1 MRHEERLVTE
11 LLAAA
16 GVTIGGGRPWDLE
29 VHEPRFYGRVI
40 AGKNLGLGESYMDG
54 WWDCP
59 RLDEFFDRLLRSGIE
74 GRVRGS
80 LRLLLRFLPG
90 LVVNLQSR
98 ARARRVVDHHYE
110 LGNDLFLSFLDSYN
124 QYSCAFF
131 GDGDDLEEAQ
141 RRKLDLIC
149 HKLGLKST
157 DRVLDI
163 GCGWGG
169 FARYAAEWSGCRV
182 TAVNL
187 SREQLAH
194 AREFWRGLP
203 IEAVEADYREIDG
216 IYDKIVSVGLFEHV
230 GFKNYRRFM
239 KKVASLL
246 AADGVFLLQ
255 TIGAN
260 ESRRGCDP
268 WMTRYIFPNG
278 MLPSLAQISRAAEGL
293 FVVEDVHNL
302 GPHYDRTLMAWH
314 RRFELAWPEL
324 QPKYGARFQR
334 MWDYYLLSCA
344 GAFRARAIQLWQIVF
359 TRAGQGVPQPPCR
372 LLPDG
377 GWAGG
382 RRGAEEA
389 TEERKTPGAERKEG

>member
-1 MRHEERLVTE
+1 MRHDERLVTA

-29 VHEPRFYGRVI
+29 VHDPRFYGRVI
-40 AGKNLGLGESYMDG
+40 AEKNLGLGESYMDG

-59 RLDEFFDRLLRSGIE
+59 RLDEFFDHLLRSGIE
-74 GRVRGS
+74 GRVRGGFG
-80 LRLLLRFLPG
+80 LLLRSLPA
-90 LVVNLQSR
+90 LVLNLQSR

-131 GDGDDLEEAQ
+131 GDGDDLEQAQ
-141 RRKLDLIC
+141 RRKLELIC
-149 HKLGLKST
+149 RKIGLKAT
-157 DRVLDI
+157 DRLLDI

-169 FARYAAEWSGCRV
+169 FARYAAERRGCRV

-187 SREQLAH
+187 SRGQLAH
-194 AREFWRGLP
+194 VREFCRGLP

-216 IYDKIVSVGLFEHV
+216 VYDKIVSVGMFEHV
-230 GFKNYRRFM
+230 GSQNYRRFM
-239 KKVASLL
+239 QKVASLL

-255 TIGAN
+255 SIGAN

-268 WMTRYIFPNG
+268 WITRYIFPNG

-302 GPHYDRTLMAWH
+302 GPHYDRTLTAWQ
-314 RRFELAWPEL
+314 RRFEEAWPEL
-324 QPKYGARFQR
+324 QPKYGARFKR

-359 TRAGQGVPQPPCR
+359 TRAGQGTPQPLCR
-372 LLPDG
+372 PPVG
-377 GWAGG
+377 
-382 RRGAEEA
+382 EEQR
-389 TEERKTPGAERKEG
+389 EPGNP